1 MPIYEFQCLECG
13 RRTERLQRFEDP
25 PLAACP
31 HCGGEVKKLISA
43 AAVQFK
49 GSGWYVTDYA
59 GRGKAKGG
67 EGKDEKAEKADKAD
81 KADKAEKAEKADKAA
96 TGDEKAAAGPEK
108 GVTTG
113 SETAKSSEK
122 APGSAKSGGNVSSE

>member
-31 HCGGEVKKLISA
+31 HCGGEVKKLVSA
-43 AAVQFK
+43 AAMHFK

-59 GRGKAKGG
+59 GRDKGKGG

-81 KADKAEKAEKADKAA
+81 KA
-96 TGDEKAAAGPEK
+96 GEKAASEPEK

-113 SETAKSSEK
+113 SETAKPSEK
-122 APGSAKSGGNVSSE
+122 APRSAKSGGNVSSE